1 MDQSNQ
7 SAQTDLA
14 KFASI
19 LFTDQSYLA
28 GILAIANEAII
39 TIDQTQRILRFNQGA
54 EQIFGYQPE
63 EVINQSLDCL
73 LPEPLIANHRRHIDQ
88 FAAGAETARLMGSRQ
103 TILGRRKNGE
113 TFPAEASIAKTVV
126 NGTLILTVILR
137 DITQRQAVEAERA
150 QLIEPLQALDEATQ
164 AIRSRLSLEQV
175 LQTITQ
181 AAQTLLKAKYAAVGL
196 GDGRGR
202 LTRFITAGLSQAA
215 SERIGAL
222 PIGRG
227 LLGDLLRAGQAL
239 LLNDLPHDPIF
250 SGFPAHHPPMRKLL
264 GVPIFTEDG

>member
-1 MDQSNQ
+1 
-7 SAQTDLA
+7 
-14 KFASI
+14 
-19 LFTDQSYLA
+19 
-28 GILAIANEAII
+28 
-39 TIDQTQRILRFNQGA
+39 
-54 EQIFGYQPE
+54 
-63 EVINQSLDCL
+63 
-73 LPEPLIANHRRHIDQ
+73 
-88 FAAGAETARLMGSRQ
+88 
-103 TILGRRKNGE
+103 
-113 TFPAEASIAKTVV
+113 
-126 NGTLILTVILR
+126 VILR
-137 DITQRQAVEAERA
+137 DITQRQALEAERA

-239 LLNDLPHDPIF
+239 LLNDLPHDPRF